1 MATERIIYNRRTM
14 MQRENKN
21 QTQNKASNVIE
32 DLTVGEI
39 ETTNIKG
46 GPFDYLLEI
55 DGIKG
60 ESSPRR

>member
-46 GPFDYLLEI
+46 GATDYLLVI

>member
-1 MATERIIYNRRTM
+1 M
-14 MQRENKN
+14 MQKESKN
-21 QTQNKASNVIE
+21 QTQNQASNAIE
-32 DLTVGEI
+32 DLTPGEI

-46 GPFDYLLEI
+46 GASDYLLEI